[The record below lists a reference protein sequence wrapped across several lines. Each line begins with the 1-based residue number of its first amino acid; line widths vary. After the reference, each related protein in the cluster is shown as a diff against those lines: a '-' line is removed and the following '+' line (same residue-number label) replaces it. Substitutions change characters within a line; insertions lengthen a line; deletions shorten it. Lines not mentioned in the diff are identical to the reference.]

1 MQGESGIY
9 SKMKCGV
16 RYYFMGKA
24 LPENFEGSGNEGEK
38 ME

>member
-9 SKMKCGV
+9 SKMKRGGGRC
-16 RYYFMGKA
+16 FMGNA